1 MSDTGKFP
9 MGSWD
14 YFAFGL
20 YFVVLCLIGWW
31 VGRKEKNASE
41 DYFLAGRRLP
51 WYVIGTSYVAANI
64 STEHFIGMV
73 AAAYVYGICIAQWEW
88 GNIMAFSILIWVF
101 IPFLLSARVF
111 TAPEFMEKRFNHFLR
126 LFFAIVTVISNIVA
140 FLAAVLYG
148 GGVALHTLFGWNLYF
163 AIAVLGIVAGSW
175 AAYGGLASVAWTD
188 FYTMLVMLLG
198 GIFVPI
204 LGLYMLSGESHSL
217 VEGFRVMMHA
227 NFAKDGSW
235 AQAVGHVAQNIV
247 HRDTYNRM
255 AIFQPASHIV
265 APWPSIVFGFVAV
278 SIWYNV
284 INQFMIQRVFAAKN
298 IYHARMGIVCAGYIK
313 IVMPLIV
320 VLPGLI
326 LFAKNPDILMLP
338 WKDVRPE
345 SDKGYITLLHSLVPV
360 GLRGLLLAALF
371 GSVQSTV
378 NAVLNSTS
386 TILTLDIYKRLI
398 NKNAPDKHYVNFGI
412 WATVAFLVISIVLG
426 CFIGKLGSG
435 LFVYIQELYAFFAP
449 PFAAVFLLGILSKRI
464 NGHGAAVAVVTGFL
478 FGILMKIYVE
488 FVPGHIAVVE
498 PFGNQAIFNW
508 VYCVIVCSIVSLL
521 TPPPR
526 PEQVNDDMT
535 INWTKVNILGGLGN
549 HWYTS
554 VTLWWGIF
562 AAIVFTL
569 IVIFSGLF
577 S

>member
-1 MSDTGKFP
+1 MISGDRFS
-9 MGSWD
+9 MGFWD
-14 YFAFGL
+14 YFAFGS
-20 YFVVLCLIGWW
+20 YFVILCLIGWW
-31 VGRKEKNASE
+31 VGRKEKDRSE

-73 AAAYVYGICIAQWEW
+73 GAAYLYGICIAQWEW
-88 GNIMAFSILIWVF
+88 GNVMAFSILVWVF

-111 TAPEFMEKRFNHFLR
+111 TAPEFMENRFNHFVR
-126 LFFAIVTVISNIVA
+126 LFFAIVTVISNVVA

-148 GGVALHTLFGWNLYF
+148 GGVALNALFGWNLYF
-163 AIAVLGIVAGSW
+163 AIAALGIVAGAW
-175 AAYGGLASVAWTD
+175 AAYGGLMSVAWTD

-204 LGLYMLSGESHSL
+204 LGFYMLSGDSHSL

-227 NFAKDGSW
+227 NFAKDGIW
-235 AQAVGHVAQNIV
+235 AEAVAKVAPHIV
-247 HRDTYNRM
+247 HRDAYNRM
-255 AIFQPASHIV
+255 AIFQPSSHIV
-265 APWPSIVFGFVAV
+265 APWPSIVLGFLSL

-298 IYHARMGIVCAGYIK
+298 MYHARMGIVLAGYLK

-320 VLPGLI
+320 VVPGMI
-326 LFAKNPDILMLP
+326 LFAKNPNILLLP
-338 WKDVRPE
+338 WDEIRPE
-345 SDKGYITLLHSLVPV
+345 ADKGYITLLHSLVPV

-412 WATVAFLVISIVLG
+412 WATIAFLVISIVLG
-426 CFIGKLGSG
+426 CAIKKLGSG
-435 LFVYIQELYAFFAP
+435 LFMYVQELYAFFAP
-449 PFAAVFLLGILSKRI
+449 PFAAVFVLGILFKRI
-464 NGHGAAVAVVTGFL
+464 NGWGAAVAVVAGFI
-478 FGILMKIYVE
+478 FGILMKVYVQM
-488 FVPGHIAVVE
+488 VPNHIEIVG

-508 VYCVIVCSIVSLL
+508 MFCVVVCAAVSLV

-526 PEQVNDDMT
+526 PEQVGDDMT
-535 INWTKVNILGGLGN
+535 INWTKANILGGLGN

-554 VTLWWGIF
+554 VILWWGIF
-562 AAIVFTL
+562 AAIVFSL
-569 IVIFSGLF
+569 IIFFSGLF